1 MSAFAFGIPLR
12 SQASAKDW
20 SSTVHL
26 FRNTVRSILR
36 QTDPDFQVYV
46 CCHEIPTISEL
57 TDPRV
62 EVVEAHWIADQNFP
76 MADKRNKHLAIA
88 QAWGALGG
96 GYLMFV
102 NSDDLVSRNLV
113 AQVRTQR
120 QARGFFVQH
129 GYELDTATGLIQ
141 RAPRFHRL
149 CGSSII
155 VNWSDV
161 ELPRH
166 DIPPIEDCLYRRVL
180 DIGRA
185 RTVDFFADK
194 GDPLT
199 PLPFPAAVYVRNHGD
214 NVSATLG
221 TDRWR
226 RKLQRR
232 ITPKHR
238 PDDAIRLE
246 FGLPWEGDDWT
257 CIGAGLQVASAAAL
271 PASTLASAVLEPK
284 GPANLV

>member
-1 MSAFAFGIPLR
+1 MSAFAFGILLR

-20 SSTVHL
+20 SSTVRL
-26 FRNTVRSILR
+26 FRNTVGSILR

-46 CCHEIPTISEL
+46 CCHEIPTIPEL

-62 EVVEAHWIADQNFP
+62 QVVEAHWIADPSFP
-76 MADKRNKHLAIA
+76 TADKRNKHMAIA
-88 QAWGALGG
+88 QAWHASGG

-102 NSDDLVSRNLV
+102 DAGDLVSRNLV
-113 AQVRTQR
+113 AQVRSHR
-120 QARGFFVQH
+120 QGRGFFLQH
-129 GYELDTATGLIQ
+129 GYELDMATGLIQ

-155 VNWSDV
+155 VNWSDM

-180 DIGRA
+180 DVGHA
-185 RTVDFFADK
+185 RTTDFFKYK

-199 PLPFPAAVYVRNHGD
+199 PIHFPAAVHVRNHGD
-214 NVSATLG
+214 NVPATRAANG
-221 TDRWR
+221 WR
-226 RKLQRR
+226 RQLLRR

-238 PDDAIRLE
+238 IDGAIRLE
-246 FGLPWEGDDWT
+246 FGLPWEGDDRA
-257 CIGAGLQVASAAAL
+257 CIGAGLPA
-271 PASTLASAVLEPK
+271 ASTLASVLLKPK
-284 GPANLV
+284 GPSNLA